1 MGTLDK
7 YEYNLKLDQMKSL
20 CAEENYTAAAEIADT
35 INWNKVKN
43 VNALVKAGEIYEQ
56 TEHYQEARNVLL
68 MAYDRS
74 PIGRTIL
81 YRLAIV
87 AIKMSDFTAAQ
98 EYYDEFVQIAP
109 HDNSRYMIQYT
120 MKKAQGADYSELIP
134 ILEELNE
141 LEYTEEWAFELATLY
156 HKAGMG
162 DKCVEACD
170 ELILWFGEGS
180 YVEDALE
187 LKMLYQPL
195 SKSQEEKYRRFRKGH
210 QGAVSGEPV
219 AEEDVSDKI
228 VFPQIVEADTKFNTV
243 NLQEEIAKGMQQI
256 ISATE
261 QGVVTD
267 TMDNIKKMVEDIPYL
282 QMHLGDTQRIVT
294 KKKRDADAEIDGSL
308 KTEFEEMLGDETADG
323 DQQLSQE
330 EISEESTGQMSIAG
344 ALDEWEKT
352 RRAAEAA
359 LMAAD
364 QRKLESAKA
373 AALQEAEDL
382 MDKLND
388 VKPLLDAGVSPKTLL
403 EEEYMQREEEEEPV
417 DFESLR
423 FDTKAEPEINP
434 VLLGDSDAEQT
445 EEMQEVVQGGS
456 EGSEESGAEELAQ
469 GGTEGNV
476 ESGDF
481 VLNGAE
487 GTAESAD
494 RDFVQSG
501 AEGFA
506 ESSDFVQG
514 SVEGSTESGDFVLS
528 GAEGTAEGIDEDFV
542 QDGAVDN
549 YAQGM
554 DAEEPAQ
561 SEEPEEPVSDD
572 AVESDDEA
580 ADEIAAEVE
589 GMLAKLSPEPEEAE
603 PEHPEDLFTEDMS
616 DIPDIEGAEDLE
628 TASDSD
634 YEDGDS
640 DEEDEFSQ
648 DAMQGNDS
656 ETDEDGSGAGT
667 DALNEFS
674 SIRSIEDLQRA
685 LNVLETNVENKTQ
698 KMPSLEELMA
708 AINSNK
714 TAKGEVSDS
723 EGTTKEEESKSQD
736 SGSFSFFAKKKEPPI
751 TRMQDIFA
759 QEEAKAEEEMD
770 HEHLTDSQKAVF
782 SYFVPVTGMEN
793 QLSHALGNIS
803 EHLQRE
809 ETAHTG
815 NLIIQGSKGCG
826 KTVLATSMIRALQK
840 ETGKPNNKV
849 GKIKASALNKKDIQL
864 LLRKVQGGCLII
876 EQAGD
881 LTKQSVLS
889 LSLLLGQDNSG
900 TLVIL
905 EDTSKGIRRALSLDE
920 GFARKF
926 TEKISIPIFTNDEL
940 VEFAN
945 AYSRELGY
953 EIDELAVLALYNRI
967 SKIQRLDQETT
978 LTEVK
983 EIVDEAIK
991 REANSGLRKFF
1002 GNLTAKRFSPDDR
1015 IFLQEKDFA

>member
-1 MGTLDK
+1 MDK

-35 INWNKVKN
+35 INWNKIKN
-43 VNALVKAGEIYEQ
+43 VNALVKAGEIYEK
-56 TEHYQEARNVLL
+56 TDRYQEARDILL

-81 YRLAIV
+81 YRLAEV
-87 AIKMSDFTAAQ
+87 AIKMGDFSAAQ
-98 EYYDEFVQIAP
+98 EYYDEFVEIAP
-109 HDNSRYMIQYT
+109 HDNLRYTLQYD

-141 LEYTEEWAFELATLY
+141 LEYTEEWAFELANLY
-156 HKAGMG
+156 HNAGMS

-170 ELILWFGEGS
+170 ELILWFGEGK
-180 YVEDALE
+180 YVENALE

-195 SKSQEEKYRRFRKGH
+195 SKSQEEKYRKFHKSR
-210 QGAVSGEPV
+210 QGAASGEPALEEDFRTDSIFPQV
-219 AEEDVSDKI
+219 AESDS
-228 VFPQIVEADTKFNTV
+228 KFNTM

-256 ISATE
+256 ISATG
-261 QGVVTD
+261 QGEVSD
-267 TMDNIKKMVEDIPYL
+267 TMDSIKKMVEEIPYL
-282 QMHLGDTQRIVT
+282 QKHMGDTQKIVT
-294 KKKRDADAEIDGSL
+294 QQKRDADAVIDGSL
-308 KTEFEEMLGDETADG
+308 KMDFEEMLGEDAAERGPMLT
-323 DQQLSQE
+323 E
-330 EISEESTGQMSIAG
+330 EISDESTGQMSIAG

-359 LMAAD
+359 LQAAE

-373 AALQEAEDL
+373 AALQEAEGL

-388 VKPLLDAGVSPKTLL
+388 VKPLLDAGVSPKALL
-403 EEEYMQREEEEEPV
+403 EEEYMQQEEEESGDLEPLV
-417 DFESLR
+417 FEEQP
-423 FDTKAEPEINP
+423 EPEIHP
-434 VLLGDSDAEQT
+434 VLLGSLNPDAQQT
-445 EEMQEVVQGGS
+445 EEDEAAGGVEAAGDGATVGATIDCVPVESKADDSAYDAELAGLESAFPEQEKAPEADDSATAGEIADRVPVGS
-456 EGSEESGAEELAQ
+456 KADDSAYDIGAEVEAMLAKM
-469 GGTEGNV
+469 N
-476 ESGDF
+476 
-481 VLNGAE
+481 
-487 GTAESAD
+487 AESAK
-494 RDFVQSG
+494 
-501 AEGFA
+501 
-506 ESSDFVQG
+506 
-514 SVEGSTESGDFVLS
+514 
-528 GAEGTAEGIDEDFV
+528 DED
-542 QDGAVDN
+542 
-549 YAQGM
+549 
-554 DAEEPAQ
+554 
-561 SEEPEEPVSDD
+561 SR
-572 AVESDDEA
+572 
-580 ADEIAAEVE
+580 
-589 GMLAKLSPEPEEAE
+589 
-603 PEHPEDLFTEDMS
+603 PEDLFTEDMS
-616 DIPDIEGAEDLE
+616 DIPDIEVAEESEASEDAGFGADDDFAAGFEEGLGKDFQNDGQEDFE
-628 TASDSD
+628 DSAQSG
-634 YEDGDS
+634 E
-640 DEEDEFSQ
+640 
-648 DAMQGNDS
+648 DAMNS
-656 ETDEDGSGAGT
+656 
-667 DALNEFS
+667 FS
-674 SIRSIEDLQRA
+674 TIRSVEDLQRA
-685 LNVLETNVENKTQ
+685 LNQLEANVGNKTQ
-698 KMPSLEELMA
+698 KMPTLEELMA
-708 AINSNK
+708 AINGSAAVQGGQPEAEDTQMGMSSQPSAGAFSARK
-714 TAKGEVSDS
+714 
-723 EGTTKEEESKSQD
+723 KE
-736 SGSFSFFAKKKEPPI
+736 EPPI

-803 EHLQRE
+803 EHLLRD

-840 ETGKPNNKV
+840 ETGKPNSKV

-876 EQAGD
+876 EQAGE
-881 LTKQSVLS
+881 LTKQSVVS
-889 LSLLLGQDNSG
+889 LSLLLGQDTSG

-905 EDTSKGIRRALSLDE
+905 EDTSKGIRRALSLDD

-945 AYSRELGY
+945 SYSRELGY

-983 EIVDEAIK
+983 EIVDEAIR

-1015 IFLQEKDFA
+1015 IYLQEKDFA